1 MPSSA
6 DPLSLHGR
14 VAFVTGAGR
23 GIGAATARALAG
35 AGAAVMAL
43 DREAPTVEAVAAEL
57 RAAGAEAE
65 SAAVDVTDDG
75 DVRAAVER
83 TMARWGRIDVLVNN
97 AGIVRDATLAKVSD
111 ADWALTLDVNLRAA
125 MACARAVVPH
135 MRAAGRGRILS
146 ASSVVARSGNFGQ
159 SAYVASKAGIIGLT
173 RVWARELGPHGITA
187 NAVAPGPVDTP
198 MTQVLHTPQFRAEYS
213 KAIPMNR
220 YGTCGEI
227 ASAVIYLVSDDARYV
242 TGIAMPVDGG
252 FLASG
257 ARGL

>member
-23 GIGAATARALAG
+23 GIGAATARALSG

-43 DREAPTVEAVAAEL
+43 DREAATVEAVAAEL

-65 SAAVDVTDDG
+65 AAAVDVTDDVA
-75 DVRAAVER
+75 VRAAVER

-187 NAVAPGPVDTP
+187 NAVAPGFIDTP
-198 MTQVLHTPQFRAEYS
+198 MLES
-213 KAIPMNR
+213 IPAVYREQAVARIPAGRTGRPEEVAAVYLFLASDLAAFMN
-220 YGTCGEI
+220 G
-227 ASAVIYLVSDDARYV
+227 AVV
-242 TGIAMPVDGG
+242 GVDGG
-252 FLASG
+252 QL
-257 ARGL
+257 L

>member
-43 DREAPTVEAVAAEL
+43 DREAPTVDAVAAEL

-75 DVRAAVER
+75 AVRAAVER
-83 TMARWGRIDVLVNN
+83 TMARWGRLDVLVNN

-187 NAVAPGPVDTP
+187 NAVAPGFIDTP
-198 MTQVLHTPQFRAEYS
+198 MLES
-213 KAIPMNR
+213 IPAVYREQAVARIPAGRTGRPEEVAAVYLFLASDLAAFMN
-220 YGTCGEI
+220 G
-227 ASAVIYLVSDDARYV
+227 AVV
-242 TGIAMPVDGG
+242 GVDGG
-252 FLASG
+252 QL
-257 ARGL
+257 L

>member
-43 DREAPTVEAVAAEL
+43 DREAPTVDAVAAEL

-187 NAVAPGPVDTP
+187 NAVAPGFIDTP
-198 MTQVLHTPQFRAEYS
+198 MLES
-213 KAIPMNR
+213 IPAVYREQAVARIPAGRTGRPEEVAAVYLFLASDLAAFMN
-220 YGTCGEI
+220 G
-227 ASAVIYLVSDDARYV
+227 AVV
-242 TGIAMPVDGG
+242 GVDGG
-252 FLASG
+252 QL
-257 ARGL
+257 L

>member
-75 DVRAAVER
+75 AVRAAVER
-83 TMARWGRIDVLVNN
+83 TMARWGRLDVLVNN

-187 NAVAPGPVDTP
+187 NAVAPGFIDTP
-198 MTQVLHTPQFRAEYS
+198 MLES
-213 KAIPMNR
+213 IPAVYREQAVARIPAGRTGRPEEVAAVYLFLASDLAAFMN
-220 YGTCGEI
+220 G
-227 ASAVIYLVSDDARYV
+227 AVV
-242 TGIAMPVDGG
+242 GVDGG
-252 FLASG
+252 QL
-257 ARGL
+257 L